1 MTLAFN
7 EKELPLNEL
16 QQLGLYKD
24 GKLLLNEADMH
35 GLLSGRRTDLIR
47 LENLQGE
54 GIHIKEMDTKLSLH
68 RNEDGTV
75 SLRQH
80 PIYNIAPKHPL
91 LTELEMQQLQDGQ
104 LSNIRKSFTG
114 ADGKEEAWVIEY
126 DRETREYISYDP
138 GIVRAPDRIG
148 QHLLTEEEK
157 KKFQNGELLEL
168 AEGKVQHRASD
179 PKGIWSD
186 NKALILSV
194 LLDGG
199 ISYVLLRG
207 LRSLAGNFEQSAPEV
222 KTVYVPL
229 PTAKESFR
237 LRSKEELDELQ
248 RDMPDIDQQHLGHE
262 EKRSGPKR

>member
-7 EKELPLNEL
+7 EKELPLKEL

-54 GIHIKEMDTKLSLH
+54 GIHIKEMDTKL
-68 RNEDGTV
+68 

-138 GIVRAPDRIG
+138 GIVQAPDRIG

-157 KKFQNGELLEL
+157 KK
-168 AEGKVQHRASD
+168 
-179 PKGIWSD
+179 
-186 NKALILSV
+186 
-194 LLDGG
+194 
-199 ISYVLLRG
+199 
-207 LRSLAGNFEQSAPEV
+207 
-222 KTVYVPL
+222 
-229 PTAKESFR
+229 
-237 LRSKEELDELQ
+237 
-248 RDMPDIDQQHLGHE
+248 
-262 EKRSGPKR
+262 